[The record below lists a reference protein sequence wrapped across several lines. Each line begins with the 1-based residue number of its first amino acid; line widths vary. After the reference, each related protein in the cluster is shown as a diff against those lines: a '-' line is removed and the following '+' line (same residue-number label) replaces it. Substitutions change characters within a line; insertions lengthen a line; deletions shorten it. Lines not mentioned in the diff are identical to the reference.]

1 MRTYERAASAMS
13 AAIDRV
19 LEDPAS
25 RTADLGGELGCK
37 AFREK
42 VAAALAT
49 A

>member
-25 RTADLGGELGCK
+25 RTADLGGALGCK

-42 VAAALAT
+42 AAAALAT